1 MAIKGNKG
9 NQFVTLYRGLEAVT
23 PEQVGQKGLGPHWTV
38 DPNIAYNFATGK
50 DVWGNSHW
58 DEEEYPSV
66 GTVIQAKVHKRHI
79 IDPESEEG
87 EEWAMGENVLG
98 PNNIEQER
106 TVRPGAIVHVEQMSH
121 VTDDNERLVT
131 PKSRRGWRA

>member
-9 NQFVTLYRGLEAVT
+9 NQFVTLYRGLMGVS
-23 PEQVGQKGLGPHWTV
+23 PEEVGQKGLGSHWTA
-38 DPNIAYNFATGK
+38 DPHVAYGFATDEFAGVDDPERE
-50 DVWGNSHW
+50 DV
-58 DEEEYPSV
+58 DMTP

-87 EEWAMGENVLG
+87 EGWVDFHGVLG
-98 PNNIEQER
+98 PGHYEQEH
-106 TVRPGAIVHVEQMSH
+106 TVRPGAIVHVQKMSH
-121 VTDDNERLVT
+121 VDDRNERLVT